1 MRSVAGGRI
10 VVAGA
15 SGFIGRAL
23 ARELAAAGYAVVGL
37 TRRPVADPGDA
48 RPGEISWAAWD
59 GRTASG
65 WAALADGAL
74 AVVNLAGDN
83 LAEGR
88 WTRAKKDRIRRS
100 RTDAG
105 AAVVEAVRAAA
116 TKPRVVVQASA
127 VGAYGPSGDEP
138 LDEDSPYGTGFL
150 AGVVRDWETS
160 TRAVE
165 PLGIRRVVVRSG
177 LVLGTGGGVW
187 PRLVLPFRFFG
198 GGPLGR
204 GRQGFSWIALEDEV
218 RAIRFLIERGDLAGT
233 FNLTAPGAVRQ
244 RDFCREMGRAIGR
257 PCWLPVPGFVLKALF
272 GEKARETL
280 LTGQIVRPARLLAA
294 GFAFRYPD
302 AASAAA
308 SLVRRGPRGG
318 SASS

>member
-1 MRSVAGGRI
+1 MSPVAGGRI
-10 VVAGA
+10 VVTGA

-23 ARELAAAGYAVVGL
+23 AGELAGAGHAVVGL
-37 TRRPVADPGDA
+37 TRRPDADAGEA
-48 RPGEISWAAWD
+48 RPGSVAWAAWD
-59 GRTASG
+59 GRTADG
-65 WAALADGAL
+65 WGPLVDGAL

-116 TKPRVVVQASA
+116 AKPRVVIQASA

-138 LDEDSPYGTGFL
+138 LDEAAPYGTGFL
-150 AGVVRDWETS
+150 AGVVRDWEAS
-160 TRAVE
+160 TAPVE
-165 PLGIRRVVVRSG
+165 AMGVRRVVVRSG

-187 PRLVLPFRFFG
+187 PRLVLPFRFFA

-204 GRQGFSWIALEDEV
+204 GRQGFSWITLEDEV
-218 RAIRFLIERGDLAGT
+218 RAIRFLIDRGDLAGT
-233 FNLTAPGAVRQ
+233 FNLTAPGPVRQ
-244 RDFCREMGRAIGR
+244 RDFCREMGRALGR
-257 PCWLPVPGFVLKALF
+257 PCGLPVPGFVLRPLF

-280 LTGQIVRPARLLAA
+280 LTGQFVRPARLLAA
-294 GFAFRYPD
+294 GFEFRYPD
-302 AASAAA
+302 AASAVA